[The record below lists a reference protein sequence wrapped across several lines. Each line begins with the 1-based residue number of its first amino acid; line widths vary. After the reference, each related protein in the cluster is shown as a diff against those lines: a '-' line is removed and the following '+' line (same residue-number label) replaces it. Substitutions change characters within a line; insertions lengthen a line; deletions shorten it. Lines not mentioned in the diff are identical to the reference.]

1 MIIGIDI
8 RMLARGTRSGIE
20 EYTINLLS
28 NMLKLDNNIQFKL
41 FYNGYKKVDLEYDF
55 LKLSNVQLKE
65 FKIPNRLLDFSFQY
79 FGYPKVD
86 KLLGGVD
93 VFFSPHIFSSA
104 VSKNCKTVTTFHD
117 LSFENHREFYSASKN
132 YWHFSMNPKKQA
144 RKSGKIIAVSNST
157 KEDLMKI
164 YKINTKK
171 IKVVYSGINSLSSI
185 EYSKSSISEIK
196 KKYNLP
202 ENYILYLGTI
212 EPRKN
217 IIGIIRAFEE
227 LKKYNTKKNYKLVIA
242 GSRGWLCKDV
252 FEVAKNS
259 AVMNDIIF
267 TGFIDDDDKS
277 ILYKLADIFVYPSF
291 YEGFG
296 FPPLEAMQNTT
307 PVITSNFSSLPE
319 AVGDAAITVNP
330 YNIDELARAMKDLLG
345 DENLRNNLI
354 EKGIKQTKKFSWQ
367 KCAEETLD
375 VLKSTR

>member
-1 MIIGIDI
+1 
-8 RMLARGTRSGIE
+8 
-20 EYTINLLS
+20 
-28 NMLKLDNNIQFKL
+28 
-41 FYNGYKKVDLEYDF
+41 
-55 LKLSNVQLKE
+55 
-65 FKIPNRLLDFSFQY
+65 
-79 FGYPKVD
+79 
-86 KLLGGVD
+86 
-93 VFFSPHIFSSA
+93 
-104 VSKNCKTVTTFHD
+104 
-117 LSFENHREFYSASKN
+117 
-132 YWHFSMNPKKQA
+132 MNPKKQA

-319 AVGDAAITVNP
+319 AVGDTAITVNP